1 MSNQDG
7 KRCWWKCAHSM
18 TEFPVPAR
26 WLVDKNQ
33 DIISRSETCLRH
45 TAREPPNLPMTIP
58 LRSACGPIESQVQIS
73 FSRRLDK
80 MSCISMTSMVSSQ
93 SYSFSVFCYE
103 RCFVGKECRAFYIL
117 HTFWIQTLRA
127 GTECKPK
134 TRLTRYSDLTHPSR
148 SLRYCS
154 FTRPHLQDIPCYILS
169 CESGNPFFLHADLGM
184 ATRCCPRE
192 PEADGPQA
200 EWPG

>member
-1 MSNQDG
+1 
-7 KRCWWKCAHSM
+7 M

-58 LRSACGPIESQVQIS
+58 LRSACGPIESQVQVS

-93 SYSFSVFCYE
+93 SYSFSAFCYE

-127 GTECKPK
+127 GTEVSPRRGSPD
-134 TRLTRYSDLTHPSR
+134 TQTLRTHRDLSVIALLHVPICRIYHAISSPAKAGTLS
-148 SLRYCS
+148 S
-154 FTRPHLQDIPCYILS
+154 FTPIWEWRLAAARENRKQTAHKLNGLGNRWPRPV
-169 CESGNPFFLHADLGM
+169 
-184 ATRCCPRE
+184 TRS
-192 PEADGPQA
+192 A
-200 EWPG
+200 